1 MTAAAQPNPTH
12 MGVWNG
18 SAVGPGGGR
27 QGSRSKHGFLQAV
40 VSRMRLLVCTLT
52 TLVVPAQ
59 HHGSCKV
66 CRFPLL
72 LFLFFVFLFSVSLF
86 SLSPDARACI
96 DPLCIHV
103 RKAIGSQQTGLNAC
117 KTRLSDGRAGQPKG
131 ANGEGNS
138 IILASFWAPAT
149 TSDGE
154 VFFFRPTG
162 RPGEVLG
169 PCRLSTRG

>member
-72 LFLFFVFLFSVSLF
+72 LFLFFVFFVFCFVVLSLTRR
-86 SLSPDARACI
+86 SGVHRSPLHPCAKGNREPADRSQRLQ
-96 DPLCIHV
+96 D
-103 RKAIGSQQTGLNAC
+103 KALGREGGAAQGSKWGREFHH
-117 KTRLSDGRAGQPKG
+117 TR
-131 ANGEGNS
+131 
-138 IILASFWAPAT
+138 IILGARYH
-149 TSDGE
+149 
-154 VFFFRPTG
+154 FR
-162 RPGEVLG
+162 R
-169 PCRLSTRG
+169 